1 MEITEVCVKLRDEHK
16 LKAFVNVTFEDVF
29 SVKGMKIIKSKR
41 GLLLCMPSRRI
52 EDGSTKDIAHPI
64 SREFR
69 AKLEK
74 LVFREYYRLLEEN
87 SVKQTENLCEYSP
100 IPV

>member
-1 MEITEVCVKLRDEHK
+1 MEITEVCVKLRNEQK

-29 SVKGMKIIKSKR
+29 SVKGMKIINSKR

-52 EDGSTKDIAHPI
+52 EDGSSKDIAHPI

-69 AKLEK
+69 AKLENQ
-74 LVFREYYRLLEEN
+74 VFQEYYKLLQESIVREKEN
-87 SVKQTENLCEYSP
+87 IK